1 MQKNNLTALL
11 TDLRAL
17 ILKSRPAYRDFLG
30 EVTEAKTTKILE
42 NVVLAEGQMMLSVA
56 DAAFSGFIAGRAYR
70 VVLNGKEENII
81 AKDVDSVATLSNV
94 EDISNLPSDY
104 WVLMNNPEA
113 GKMVSFTA
121 GSFLGATISVYY
133 DETVTE
139 QRWSVKKLAYELLPD
154 RLLSALSAA
163 ANTARKALTAAN
175 AAQSTANA
183 AQTTANAA
191 QTTANAAQTTAN
203 AAQSILG
210 DVSTGKEQAEI
221 LLTFDKQTSGRD
233 SFVFN
238 GFNYYKFSE
247 FSPAPVD
254 VIDFSGT
261 IANGATSSEI
271 VDGENCRRYG
281 LFIMVEKAG
290 ACTLPIT
297 STFLGS
303 FTAPSVGLYAKY
315 KSGNDWQTAE
325 TAKFTYLCANLL
337 VKSPTG
343 KNFRI
348 TVDDT
353 GTLSATEVTN
363 TTT

>member
-1 MQKNNLTALL
+1 MGDPMRKNNLTALL

-17 ILKSRPAYRDFLG
+17 ILKSRPAYQDYLG
-30 EVTEAKTTKILE
+30 ISVEEIPEKLLAYTEAIGGGETLFTISDESFVTFSVGEQYMVGIDGEKQTVQASYYNEIPAIL
-42 NVVLAEGQMMLSVA
+42 SF
-56 DAAFSGFIAGRAYR
+56 DPSAGPSSESYWI
-70 VVLNGKEENII
+70 II
-81 AKDVDSVATLSNV
+81 ANGGVVIGTATGTYIGKGFSVSYPGKTIK
-94 EDISNLPSDY
+94 EKKWDI
-104 WVLMNNPEA
+104 
-113 GKMVSFTA
+113 K
-121 GSFLGATISVYY
+121 
-133 DETVTE
+133 
-139 QRWSVKKLAYELLPD
+139 RLAYDLLPEK
-154 RLLSALSAA
+154 LLNLMD
-163 ANTARKALTAAN
+163 
-175 AAQSTANA
+175 AAQSTADAAQSTADA

-261 IANGATSSEI
+261 TANGATSSEI
-271 VDGENCRRYG
+271 VDGENCRKYG

-297 STFLGS
+297 STDSGS